1 MYNLDHARV
10 PKYIETQCS
19 TSYDLPSPATPTHT
33 SFYPT
38 LHRSPHVTTDQCC
51 SHYLT
56 DLDSAWF
63 TRYQVLPSAYECFKC
78 LSWKLL
84 WSKDCKTVHILLWS
98 RWLRRSRG
106 ELVSWFPAV
115 DQVYCSCPTPG
126 LRSPQYTRHCS
137 TLYIVFIPF
146 IPFKP

>member
-38 LHRSPHVTTDQCC
+38 LHRSPHVTTDHCC
-51 SHYLT
+51 SPYLT
-56 DLDSAWF
+56 DVDSAWV
-63 TRYQVLPSAYECFKC
+63 TRYFHLHMNVLKVYCC
-78 LSWKLL
+78 GL
-84 WSKDCKTVHILLWS
+84 KTVKLYIFSSKAVAIMW

-106 ELVSWFPAV
+106 ELVSWFPAA

-137 TLYIVFIPF
+137 TLSIVFIPF